1 MLMDATFGPHSYCDS
16 WMSSEEQKFRKISLD
31 LKKKSV
37 LFVQRAI
44 RILWENAH
52 LMPSQHFEK

>member
-1 MLMDATFGPHSYCDS
+1 MDATFGPYSYCDW

-37 LFVQRAI
+37 FVQHAI

-52 LMPSQHFEK
+52 LMPSQHFKK